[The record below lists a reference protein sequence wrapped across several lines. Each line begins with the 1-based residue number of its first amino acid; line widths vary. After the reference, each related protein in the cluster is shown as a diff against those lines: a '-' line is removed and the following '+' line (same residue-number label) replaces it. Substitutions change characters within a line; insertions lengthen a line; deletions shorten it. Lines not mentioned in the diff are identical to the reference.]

1 MSDIGRRIGWPLA
14 LVLLAGSFSAHA
26 DGDPAKGKKVFN
38 KCRTCHVADA
48 EKNKVGPYLL
58 GVFGRPAG
66 SVEGFKYS
74 DAMAGS
80 GIVWDD
86 ETITAYLKDPKG
98 YVPGNRMAFPG
109 LRKDDQ
115 IADLLA
121 YLHEEAE
128 P

>member
-1 MSDIGRRIGWPLA
+1 MSDIGRRIAWPLVV
-14 LVLLAGSFSAHA
+14 VLLAVPFAAKA

-38 KCRTCHVADA
+38 KCRTCHVVDA
-48 EKNKVGPYLL
+48 EKNKVGPYLV
-58 GVFGRPAG
+58 GVFGREAG
-66 SVEGFKYS
+66 SVESFKYS

-80 GIVWDD
+80 GIVWED

-109 LRKDDQ
+109 LKKDDD

-121 YLHEEAE
+121 YLHEETE
-128 P
+128 D

>member
-80 GIVWDD
+80 RHRLGRRDD
-86 ETITAYLKDPKG
+86 HRLPQGSE
-98 YVPGNRMAFPG
+98 G
-109 LRKDDQ
+109 LRARQPDGFPR
-115 IADLLA
+115 LA
-121 YLHEEAE
+121 QG
-128 P
+128 